1 MTIQTVTDAIRYVGV
16 DDNTLALFENQY
28 PVQPMGVSYN
38 SYVILDEKIAVM
50 DSVDAR
56 AAEEWLS
63 NVARVLEGRSPDYLV
78 VTHMEPDHSGSL
90 MRLAQKYPEMKIV
103 GNAKTFT
110 LIKQFFGT
118 GALSEDRMLE
128 VGERDTLSLGLHR
141 LRFLLAPMV
150 HWPETMVTWCAEA
163 GTLFSGDAFGTFG
176 AIDGGITDSQI
187 DPSRYWDEMRRYYAC
202 IVGKYGG
209 PVQKALAK
217 VRGLNPTTICST
229 HGPVWQRE
237 IPQVMD
243 VYDRLSR
250 YEGEPGV
257 VIAYGSMYGNTEQMA
272 ERIARELAAEGV
284 GPIFVHNMSYA
295 DESIVLR
302 DVFRYDTLI
311 VGGPTYNGGLYPPV
325 ARLLDLIAAR
335 CVPQRNFGWFGS
347 FCWASAA
354 VRCLGEFAQKMK
366 WEAICEPVEMKQG
379 FSPAWHE
386 ACHALA
392 ARIAGCMHR

>member
-63 NVARVLEGRSPDYLV
+63 NVAQVLEGRNPDYLV

-150 HWPETMVTWCAEA
+150 HWPEVMAAYEEEEKI
-163 GTLFSGDAFGTFG
+163 LFSADAFGRFG
-176 AIDGGITDSQI
+176 SLERTARAPGAAGPAVLLQH
-187 DPSRYWDEMRRYYAC
+187 RR
-202 IVGKYGG
+202 
-209 PVQKALAK
+209 K
-217 VRGLNPTTICST
+217 VWRTGA
-229 HGPVWQRE
+229 G
-237 IPQVMD
+237 
-243 VYDRLSR
+243 
-250 YEGEPGV
+250 
-257 VIAYGSMYGNTEQMA
+257 
-272 ERIARELAAEGV
+272 AAEK
-284 GPIFVHNMSYA
+284 N
-295 DESIVLR
+295 LR
-302 DVFRYDTLI
+302 AGDQNDLPAPWPHAHR
-311 VGGPTYNGGLYPPV
+311 
-325 ARLLDLIAAR
+325 RLGR
-335 CVPQRNFGWFGS
+335 V
-347 FCWASAA
+347 SAA
-354 VRCLGEFAQKMK
+354 L
-366 WEAICEPVEMKQG
+366 
-379 FSPAWHE
+379 
-386 ACHALA
+386 
-392 ARIAGCMHR
+392 